1 MSVVLFI
8 IILAVL
14 VFIHELGHF
23 LIAKKTGV
31 RVDEF
36 AVGFPP
42 RLFSFKKGETLY
54 SLNLIPFGGYVKIFG
69 EDPNEESSKGSDS
82 KRSLTN
88 KPKYI
93 QIAVLI
99 GGILFNVLFAW
110 LLISVSLMSGYK
122 MPVDNASYPVTNP
135 KITVLSVLE
144 DSPAKKAGIVA
155 GDEIISLKGGDL
167 PQVTPNEVSDVQKFI
182 SDSKSPIQISYE
194 RGGQT
199 KEITVEPALGVA
211 GNNRAIGI
219 SMSKVGEI
227 HLPFFLAFWEGTK
240 LTYEVVVQTFFG
252 LIDFF
257 GKVFIAKADISQV
270 SGPVGIAGLVGDA
283 SHFGFIYLLGFTAL
297 ISINLAVI
305 NFMPFPAL
313 DGGRI
318 FFIIIE
324 AIIRR
329 PISPKF
335 LNFVNALGFMFLI
348 GLMIFITYHDIV
360 KLI

>member
-1 MSVVLFI
+1 MSVILFI

-42 RLFSFKKGETLY
+42 KLFSFKRGETVY
-54 SLNLIPFGGYVKIFG
+54 SLNAIPFGGYVKIFG
-69 EDPNEESSKGSDS
+69 EDPNEESIKGKDS
-82 KRSLTN
+82 SRSLVN

-99 GGILFNVLFAW
+99 GGILFNILFAW
-110 LLISVSLMSGYK
+110 LLISASLMSGYK
-122 MPVDNASYPVTNP
+122 MPVESATYPVTNA
-135 KITVLSVLE
+135 KITILSVLE
-144 DSPAKKAGIVA
+144 NSPAKTAGLTA
-155 GDEIISLKGGDL
+155 GDEILSMKEGESIAIT
-167 PQVTPNEVSDVQKFI
+167 PQEVPDVQKFI
-182 SDSKSPIQISYE
+182 SESKSKIQISYE
-194 RGGQT
+194 RGSEM
-199 KEITVEPALGVA
+199 KTVDIEPALGIA
-211 GNNRAIGI
+211 GENRAIGI
-219 SMSKVGEI
+219 SMSKVGEV
-227 HLPFFLAFWEGTK
+227 HLPFFKAFWEGAK
-240 LTYEVVVQTFFG
+240 LTWDVVYQTFFS

-257 GKVFIAKADISQV
+257 GKVFRGKADISQV

-283 SHFGFIYLLGFTAL
+283 SHFGFIYLLGFTAF

-329 PISPKF
+329 PISLKI

-348 GLMIFITYHDIV
+348 GLMLYVTYFDVI
-360 KLI
+360 KLF

>member
-1 MSVVLFI
+1 MSIILFI

-14 VFIHELGHF
+14 VFVHELGHF

-36 AVGFPP
+36 SVGFPP

-54 SLNLIPFGGYVKIFG
+54 SLNAIPFGGYVKIFG
-69 EDPNEESSKGSDS
+69 EDPNSETKSGPDS

-93 QIAVLI
+93 QVAVLL
-99 GGILFNVLFAW
+99 GGILFNILFAW

-122 MPVDNASYPVTNP
+122 MPVDSATYPVTNA
-135 KITVLSVLE
+135 KITILSVLE
-144 DSPAKKAGIVA
+144 NSPANKAGIKA
-155 GDEIISLKGGDL
+155 GDEIISLKEDNL
-167 PQVTPNEVSDVQKFI
+167 NIFTPQEVPDVQKFI
-182 SDSKSPIQISYE
+182 SESKSKIQVSLE
-194 RGGQT
+194 RGGQ
-199 KEITVEPALGVA
+199 EQIVDVEPALGIA
-211 GNNRAIGI
+211 GGNRAIGI
-219 SMSKVGEI
+219 SMSKVGEV
-227 HLPFFLAFWEGTK
+227 HLPFFQAIWEGAK
-240 LTYEVVVQTFFG
+240 LTYDVVVQTFFS

-257 GKVFIAKADISQV
+257 GKVFLGKADISQV

-283 SHFGFIYLLGFTAL
+283 SAFGFIYLLGFTAF

-313 DGGRI
+313 DGGRV

-329 PISPKF
+329 PISSKI
-335 LNFVNALGFMFLI
+335 LNSVNALGFVL
-348 GLMIFITYHDIV
+348 LMLLMLFVTYHDVV
-360 KLI
+360 KLF

>member
-1 MSVVLFI
+1 MSAILFI
-8 IILAVL
+8 VILAVL

-42 RLFSFKKGETLY
+42 KLFSFKRGETVY
-54 SLNLIPFGGYVKIFG
+54 SLNAIPFGGYVKIFG
-69 EDPNEESSKGSDS
+69 EDPNEESIKGKDS
-82 KRSLTN
+82 SRSLVN

-99 GGILFNVLFAW
+99 GGILFNILFAW
-110 LLISVSLMSGYK
+110 LLISASLMSGYK
-122 MPVDNASYPVTNP
+122 MPVESATYPVTNA
-135 KITVLSVLE
+135 KITILSVLE
-144 DSPAKKAGIVA
+144 NSPAKIAGLMA
-155 GDEIISLKGGDL
+155 GDEIIGMKEGDSVSIT
-167 PQVTPNEVSDVQKFI
+167 PQEVPDVQKFI
-182 SDSKSPIQISYE
+182 SESKSKIQISYE
-194 RGGQT
+194 RGS
-199 KEITVEPALGVA
+199 EIKTVDVEPALGIA
-211 GNNRAIGI
+211 GDNRAIGI
-219 SMSKVGEI
+219 SMSKVGEV
-227 HLPFFLAFWEGTK
+227 HLPFFKALWEGAK
-240 LTYEVVVQTFFG
+240 LTWDVVYQTFFS

-257 GKVFIAKADISQV
+257 GKVFRGKADISQV

-283 SHFGFIYLLGFTAL
+283 SHFGFIYLLGFTAF

-329 PISPKF
+329 PISPKI

-348 GLMIFITYHDIV
+348 GLMLYVTYFDIV
-360 KLI
+360 KLF